1 MCISYLPKRRLLE
14 NSGNGKFWG
23 LWIWK
28 FSYCEV
34 FFAFFSCLASPSFCF
49 HSTSTVSACKTTA
62 HPVFLLLWLCSAL
75 FKSSDTFS
83 KTFLWSTAAPEATSL
98 KIPSSWM
105 HCQSRYVITPFKM
118 ETVLQSMLRV
128 QTSVSLS
135 EAKNWVV
142 HSKFSVSS
150 QCLITDIPKALTCF
164 HIHSVKS
171 LNLETLDKLSSGRL
185 SSL

>member
-28 FSYCEV
+28 FSCCD
-34 FFAFFSCLASPSFCF
+34 FFLNSFPVSISF
-49 HSTSTVSACKTTA
+49 LHSTSTVSACKTTA
-62 HPVFLLLWLCSAL
+62 HPVFLLLWLRSAL
-75 FKSSDTFS
+75 FKTSDIFS

-105 HCQSRYVITPFKM
+105 HCQSRYVSTPFKM

-142 HSKFSVSS
+142 HSKFSISS
-150 QCLITDIPKALTCF
+150 QRLTTDIPK
-164 HIHSVKS
+164 H
-171 LNLETLDKLSSGRL
+171 
-185 SSL
+185 